1 MTFDLRTLL
10 PSLMPKAIAW
20 AEAQAQF
27 IAEHGVALTDAQC
40 ALAKRVGVRN
50 PERVRIAEV
59 SQLHPPVAPQLHA
72 AAVATGLFSPGIVGM
87 TFGYGIYV
95 LQGHATPRLLSH
107 EFRHVQQY
115 EHAGAIAQFLPVYLG
130 QIVDCGYRNAPY
142 EMDARAHEI

>member
-1 MTFDLRTLL
+1 MTVDLHTVLR
-10 PSLMPKAIAW
+10 SLMPKAIVW

-50 PERVRIAEV
+50 PERIRIAEV
-59 SQLHPPVAPQLHA
+59 SQLQPPADPQLYA
-72 AAVATGLFSPGIVGM
+72 AAMATGLFAPGIVGM

-107 EFRHVQQY
+107 ELRHVQQY
-115 EHAGAIAQFLPVYLG
+115 EHAGAIARFLPVYLG